1 MKTFDLNL
9 PYNIDQKYAKKI
21 AYFSPEFAIHQP
33 LKTYAGNVGYLTG
46 SFLRSAY
53 ALKQDVIGIGILWK
67 YGYYDQIRKNDLTMD
82 VQFQE
87 KNYKFLEDVGIKFTV
102 PINNKEVYVKAYY
115 LAPQLFKTAP
125 LFLLSTDLPE
135 NDYLSQSITHKLYD
149 IHTETRM
156 ASHIVLGVG
165 GANFLEIIN
174 YEPDFYNLNE
184 VDALP
189 LAFHLYKKLN
199 NAEDVKNKIVF
210 TDHSPDE
217 TTDLNTVKSF
227 NTDHTPNESVS
238 QTLEFHQLE
247 KMNYFSGLSQEQIE
261 KLLGKTGQLFNPNQ
275 AAIQIAKTTIGN
287 SILHKDLLQQFYPS
301 QKKSIQHITASQN
314 FNYWADKDLYEALKS
329 GDADALNRRKK
340 LLKKLLFEEVADLTG
355 HLFDENHLTLV
366 WARRFSNFRR
376 PDLILQNLEK
386 LQELLND
393 KVQPV
398 QIIFAGKPHPMDY
411 TSITIFDKLINVSKE
426 FNNLTVL
433 TGLELK
439 LSKLLKGGADL
450 WLNTSSTSHEASE
463 TSCISAAMNG
473 CINFSTNSSWIPEF
487 SSPGVN
493 SFILSPVDPYISDF
507 EQNKN
512 DNAHLMD
519 FLKNEVIP
527 MYYNNPAGWTTMMK
541 RSMKDII
548 PYFDSDRLVKEYY
561 EKIYNA
567 DAANISVTVNNN
579 NHFAKIN

>member
-102 PINNKEVYVKAYY
+102 PKNNKEVYVKAYY

-149 IHTETRM
+149 IHTESRM

-165 GANFLEIIN
+165 GANLLEIIN

-217 TTDLNTVKSF
+217 TTDLNTVKSS
-227 NTDHTPNESVS
+227 NTDHTPIESVS

-247 KMNYFSGLSQEQIE
+247 KMNYF
-261 KLLGKTGQLFNPNQ
+261 
-275 AAIQIAKTTIGN
+275 
-287 SILHKDLLQQFYPS
+287 
-301 QKKSIQHITASQN
+301 
-314 FNYWADKDLYEALKS
+314 
-329 GDADALNRRKK
+329 
-340 LLKKLLFEEVADLTG
+340 
-355 HLFDENHLTLV
+355 
-366 WARRFSNFRR
+366 
-376 PDLILQNLEK
+376 
-386 LQELLND
+386 
-393 KVQPV
+393 
-398 QIIFAGKPHPMDY
+398 
-411 TSITIFDKLINVSKE
+411 
-426 FNNLTVL
+426 
-433 TGLELK
+433 
-439 LSKLLKGGADL
+439 
-450 WLNTSSTSHEASE
+450 
-463 TSCISAAMNG
+463 
-473 CINFSTNSSWIPEF
+473 
-487 SSPGVN
+487 
-493 SFILSPVDPYISDF
+493 
-507 EQNKN
+507 
-512 DNAHLMD
+512 
-519 FLKNEVIP
+519 
-527 MYYNNPAGWTTMMK
+527 
-541 RSMKDII
+541 
-548 PYFDSDRLVKEYY
+548 
-561 EKIYNA
+561 
-567 DAANISVTVNNN
+567 
-579 NHFAKIN
+579 